1 MRYWLMKSEP
11 DVFGIDHLAK
21 APKRT
26 TSWGGVR
33 NYQVR
38 SLLRDEIEVGDRAFF
53 YHSSCPEPGVAGVM
67 EVTRAGYPDASQFDP
82 RDEYYD
88 PKSTRAKPLWY
99 AVDVTFRERFE
110 TPVFLQE
117 LRKHAPLKDL
127 QMLRRGNRLSITAV
141 TPAEWKF
148 ILALAHS
155 Q

>member
-26 TSWGGVR
+26 VSWGGVR

-38 SLLRDEIEVGDRAFF
+38 NLLRDEIKPGDRAYF
-53 YHSSCPEPGVAGVM
+53 YHSSCPQPGVAGVM

-88 PKSTRAKPLWY
+88 PTSERSKPRWY

-117 LRKHAPLKDL
+117 LRKHAPLKGL
-127 QMLRRGNRLSITAV
+127 QMLRRGNRLSITSV

-155 Q
+155 K